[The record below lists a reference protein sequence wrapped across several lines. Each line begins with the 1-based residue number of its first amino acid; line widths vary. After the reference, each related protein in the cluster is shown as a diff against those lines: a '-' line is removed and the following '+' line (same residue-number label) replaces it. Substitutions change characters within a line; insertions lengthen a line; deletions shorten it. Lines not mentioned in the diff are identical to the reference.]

1 MFRPYMFDQA
11 LQREGNPL
19 PQPLE
24 QDLGTD
30 ICIVGGGY
38 TGLWTAIELKQ
49 RHPEIQIVLID
60 KDLCGYGASGS
71 NGGCL
76 LTLSTKLPTMRRFFG
91 ESEALRLVKASEQA
105 VYDIQAFCREHEIDA
120 DLRLDGALYM
130 ASNRAQ
136 IGSMEPVIEALQ
148 REGINS
154 WDRLSLDEAR
164 RFGGTQDMHEGF
176 FSPIAGSVQP
186 GLLVRGMARVA
197 RKLGVQIFEGT
208 PMIKLE
214 ESSPAR
220 VKTPRGSV
228 TAGKVVLAMNAW
240 MARQF
245 PQFARTIAVVS
256 SDILVT
262 EPCADRLDKIG
273 LTHGATVCDS
283 RTFVHY
289 YHRTSDGRLM
299 FGKGG
304 NTFAYGAR
312 MLPSF
317 FEASRYEQQLRD
329 AIQRFFPG
337 LADIP
342 VAASWNGGSDRSVS
356 GFPFF
361 GRLNSQPYIVYGFG
375 YSGNGVA
382 QSYLGGKI
390 LASLVLGV
398 DDPWSRAGF
407 VGGPRGYFPPEPVRW
422 LGSIAVRNA
431 IRRKEKAEDEGR
443 KPAWLDCQL
452 AQFARA
458 AVKTDKQ

>member
-19 PQPLE
+19 PRPLD
-24 QDLGTD
+24 QHVDAD
-30 ICIVGGGY
+30 VCIVGGGY

-49 RHPEIQIVLID
+49 RNPELQIVLID
-60 KDLCGYGASGS
+60 KELCGYGASGS

-76 LTLSTKLPTMRRFFG
+76 LTLSTKLPTMCRFFG

-105 VYDIQAFCREHEIDA
+105 VTDIQAFCQAHQIDA

-130 ASNRAQ
+130 ASNRSQ
-136 IGSMEPVIEALQ
+136 VGTMNPVIGALQ
-148 REGINS
+148 KHGINS
-154 WDRLSLDEAR
+154 WSRLDLDQAR

-176 FSPIAGSVQP
+176 FSPVAGSVQP

-197 RKLGVQIFEGT
+197 RKLGIRIYEQT
-208 PMIKLE
+208 PMKKLE
-214 ESSPAR
+214 ESCPAR
-220 VKTPRGSV
+220 VITPLGSI
-228 TAGKVVLAMNAW
+228 TARKVVLAMNAW
-240 MARQF
+240 MASQF
-245 PQFARTIAVVS
+245 PQFARSIAVVS

-262 EPCADRLDKIG
+262 EPCGDRLDEIG
-273 LTHGATVCDS
+273 LEHGATVCDS

-289 YHRTSDGRLM
+289 YHRTADGRLM

-304 NTFAYGAR
+304 NTFAYGSR
-312 MLPSF
+312 MIPSF
-317 FEASRYEQQLRD
+317 FESSRYEKQLQG
-329 AIQRFFPG
+329 AIQRFFPS

-361 GRLNSQPYIVYGFG
+361 GKLNSNPHIFYGFG

-390 LASLVLGV
+390 LASLVLEV

-407 VGGPRGYFPPEPVRW
+407 VGGPRGYFPPEPIRW

-431 IRRKEKAEDEGR
+431 IRRKEQAEDAGR
-443 KPAWLDCQL
+443 KTAWLDRQL
-452 AQFARA
+452 AKFARA